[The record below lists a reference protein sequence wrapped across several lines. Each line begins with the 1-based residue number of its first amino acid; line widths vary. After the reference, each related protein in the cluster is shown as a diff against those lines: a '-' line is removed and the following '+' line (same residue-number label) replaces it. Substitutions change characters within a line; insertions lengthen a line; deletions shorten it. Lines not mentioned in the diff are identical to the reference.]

1 MELCLTMSV
10 MKKDKVKEEL
20 SLSGDKG
27 LADTRKIDSMDNAP
41 LGSEICVDPK
51 TTRSM
56 TFANLCSEAKLLLTM
71 AVPITVTNVFFAVT
85 RMSRT
90 YYVGRFTS
98 PESLAAVSLTG
109 SMSNITGYSLV

>member
-51 TTRSM
+51 TTSM